1 MVGPSTLRALS
12 NRAFGAANWLE
23 MWARLLQ
30 EEMKKQNVEFQSA
43 ERDRS
48 SGWPIDGEETVTLKR
63 RDLRT
68 LIAQMYQQRAEL
80 LRYAERPKKSMRR
93 SPSGFTP

>member
-1 MVGPSTLRALS
+1 
-12 NRAFGAANWLE
+12 

-30 EEMKKQNVEFQSA
+30 EEMKKQNVEFQPA

-63 RDLRT
+63 RDL
-68 LIAQMYQQRAEL
+68 E
-80 LRYAERPKKSMRR
+80 P
-93 SPSGFTP
+93 